1 MQEMRKYE
9 GMYIIRPSLSEEQI
23 KAIIEEINAIFTTRG
38 SEKVDVNEWGMRELA
53 YEIDNETKGY
63 YVVFNVEATPE
74 AVAEYNRICNIR
86 EDILRH
92 IIIKE

>member
-1 MQEMRKYE
+1 VQEMRKYE

-53 YEIDNETKGY
+53 YVIDNETKGY

>member
-1 MQEMRKYE
+1 MRKYE

-38 SEKVDVNEWGMRELA
+38 SEKVDDNEWGMRELA

>member
-1 MQEMRKYE
+1 MRKYE

-86 EDILRH
+86 EDILRY